1 MHDNLAAVKSRI
13 KYGESRNKFR
23 SVSAVSTVVGKYYPR
38 NLLHLFPSSEAHL
51 VFEGMTRL
59 SVETYAK
66 SRMQIIL

>member
-38 NLLHLFPSSEAHL
+38 NLLHLYPEAHL